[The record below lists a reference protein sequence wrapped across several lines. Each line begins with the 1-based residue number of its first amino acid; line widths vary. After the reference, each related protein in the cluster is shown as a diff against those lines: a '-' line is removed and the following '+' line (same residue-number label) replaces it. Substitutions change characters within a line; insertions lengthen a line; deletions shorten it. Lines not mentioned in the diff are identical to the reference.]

1 MGLLDNKTVCPRCGE
16 YINHGIKGKLIGAP
30 FRICPHC
37 DKLYYDKAFTE
48 PALATYAEKDV
59 KFNWMKA
66 VYAALPTAVSIL
78 YLNSYLKGENSFAIV
93 PGIAFAAIGVLFIVV
108 LIAEI
113 VKVAGK
119 HEREQ
124 KIIDLFEDRRG
135 ELSEELK
142 DSMSRLADPKYID
155 ALEYY
160 GVNVPDYFH
169 ERAERLSAEKA
180 DDPAEQPEE
189 QPEE

>member
-1 MGLLDNKTVCPRCGE
+1 MGLLDNKTICPRCGE
-16 YINHGIKGKLIGAP
+16 KIEHGIKGRLLGSP
-30 FRICPHC
+30 FRVCPHC
-37 DKLYYDKAFTE
+37 DRLYYEKAYKE

-78 YLNSYLKGENSFAIV
+78 YLNSYFKGENSFAIV

-108 LIAEI
+108 LICEI

-119 HEREQ
+119 HEREH
-124 KIIDLFEDRRG
+124 KIIDLFEGRRG
-135 ELSEELK
+135 ELPEDLK
-142 DSMSRLADPKYID
+142 ASMDRLADPKYLD

-160 GVNVPDYFH
+160 GVDIPDYFRD
-169 ERAERLSAEKA
+169 RAEKLASEKA
-180 DDPAEQPEE
+180 EE
-189 QPEE
+189 SSEPVDETEE

>member
-16 YINHGIKGKLIGAP
+16 YIEHGIKGRLIGPP
-30 FRICPHC
+30 FRVCPHC
-37 DKLYYDKAFTE
+37 DKLYYDKAFKE

-78 YLNSYLKGENSFAIV
+78 YLNSYFKGENSFAIV
-93 PGIAFAAIGVLFIVV
+93 PGIAFAAIGVLFIIV

-119 HEREQ
+119 SEREQ
-124 KIIDLFEDRRG
+124 KIIDLFEGRRG
-135 ELSEELK
+135 ELSEDLK
-142 DSMSRLADPKYID
+142 ASVSRLEDPKYLD

-160 GVNVPDYFH
+160 GVDIPDYFR
-169 ERAERLSAEKA
+169 ERAEKAAEEKRGGPV
-180 DDPAEQPEE
+180 DQIEE
-189 QPEE
+189 